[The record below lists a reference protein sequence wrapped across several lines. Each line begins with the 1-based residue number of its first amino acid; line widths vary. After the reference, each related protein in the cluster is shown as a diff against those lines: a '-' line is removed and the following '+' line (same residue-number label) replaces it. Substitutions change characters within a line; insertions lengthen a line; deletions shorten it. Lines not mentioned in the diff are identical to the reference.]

1 MNSSNI
7 QSRLAEDK
15 DLFDIYD
22 VLKST
27 KLNVVLDSSQ
37 MSSGLSLNRI
47 RNYLFS
53 YDVIFCIS
61 TNKKDEIEE
70 IAAFE
75 LSPQMFTGNE
85 VKLFYWG
92 HSIEEPRIS
101 FILESFVLI
110 KKLLGINY
118 VNLVINRSPTD
129 KGLLEKDS
137 IFSNLKLIHLSE
149 IKAKNMVTDNYYID
163 MS

>member
-1 MNSSNI
+1 M
-7 QSRLAEDK
+7 
-15 DLFDIYD
+15 
-22 VLKST
+22 
-27 KLNVVLDSSQ
+27 
-37 MSSGLSLNRI
+37 
-47 RNYLFS
+47 
-53 YDVIFCIS
+53 
-61 TNKKDEIEE
+61 
-70 IAAFE
+70 
-75 LSPQMFTGNE
+75 
-85 VKLFYWG
+85 
-92 HSIEEPRIS
+92 
-101 FILESFVLI
+101 LI

>member
-1 MNSSNI
+1 MNSNNI
-7 QSRLAEDK
+7 QTRLAEDK
-15 DLFDIYD
+15 DLFGIYD

-27 KLNVVLDSSQ
+27 NLNTVLDSSQ
-37 MSSGLSLNRI
+37 MSSDISLNRI
-47 RNYLFS
+47 RNHLFS

-61 TNKKDEIEE
+61 TNINDEIEE

-75 LSPQMFTGNE
+75 LSPQMFVGNE

-92 HSIEEPRIS
+92 YSTEEPRIL
-101 FILESFVLI
+101 FIIESFVLI

-118 VNLVINRSPTD
+118 VNLVINRSHTD

-137 IFSNLKLIHLSE
+137 VFSNLKLIHLSE
-149 IKAKNMVTDNYYID
+149 IKAESMVTDNYYID
-163 MS
+163 IS

>member
-15 DLFDIYD
+15 DLFAIYD

-27 KLNVVLDSSQ
+27 KLNTVLDSSQ
-37 MSSGLSLNRI
+37 MRIGLSLNRI

-61 TNKKDEIEE
+61 TNKNNDIVE

-75 LSPQMFTGNE
+75 LSPQMFVGNE

-92 HSIEEPRIS
+92 YSTVEPRTS
-101 FILESFVLI
+101 FIMESFVLI

-118 VNLVINRSPTD
+118 VNLVINRSYND

-137 IFSNLKLIHLSE
+137 IFSNLKLILLSE
-149 IKAKNMVTDNYYID
+149 IKVKNIITDNYYID
-163 MS
+163 IS

>member
-15 DLFDIYD
+15 DLFAIYD

-27 KLNVVLDSSQ
+27 KLNTVLDSSQ
-37 MSSGLSLNRI
+37 MRIGLSLNRI

-61 TNKKDEIEE
+61 TNKNNDIVE

-75 LSPQMFTGNE
+75 LSPQMFVGNE

-92 HSIEEPRIS
+92 YSTGEPRTS
-101 FILESFVLI
+101 FIMESFVLI

-118 VNLVINRSPTD
+118 VNLYEIHVEMSFFIVWTSLSP
-129 KGLLEKDS
+129 KPLVCFKVVRYCKVYS
-137 IFSNLKLIHLSE
+137 
-149 IKAKNMVTDNYYID
+149 
-163 MS
+163 

>member
-7 QSRLAEDK
+7 RSRLAEDK
-15 DLFDIYD
+15 DLFAIYD

-27 KLNVVLDSSQ
+27 KLNTVLDSSQ
-37 MSSGLSLNRI
+37 MRIGLSLNRI

-61 TNKKDEIEE
+61 TNKNNDIVE

-75 LSPQMFTGNE
+75 LSPQMFVGNE

-92 HSIEEPRIS
+92 YSTGEPRTS
-101 FILESFVLI
+101 FIMESFVLI

-118 VNLVINRSPTD
+118 VNLVINRSYND

-137 IFSNLKLIHLSE
+137 IFSNLKLILLSE
-149 IKAKNMVTDNYYID
+149 IKVKNIITDNYYID
-163 MS
+163 IS